1 MEGELG
7 GEEDGEGQVELV
19 EGGGGRAAA
28 VAAVAAAV
36 GLGLEDGAGEVLPG
50 RRALIGRGFLQTRL
64 ISGANDRGAERSLA
78 SADGAAPRSYD
89 ASTGGEEVHRRDDQ
103 CDDGLEELGV
113 VEAAQLALDLFED
126 GARIGAAP
134 GLERQD
140 GPRLEDVGKR
150 FLGLCAQIIRP
161 A

>member
-1 MEGELG
+1 MR
-7 GEEDGEGQVELV
+7 LV
-19 EGGGGRAAA
+19 Q
-28 VAAVAAAV
+28 
-36 GLGLEDGAGEVLPG
+36 
-50 RRALIGRGFLQTRL
+50 IRL
-64 ISGANDRGAERSLA
+64 ISGANDRSAELNI
-78 SADGAAPRSYD
+78 DGAAPRSYD
-89 ASTGGEEVHRRDDQ
+89 ASTGVDAVEEVHRRDDK

-140 GPRLEDVGKR
+140 GPRLKDVGKR
-150 FLGLCAQIIRP
+150 FLGLCSQIIRP